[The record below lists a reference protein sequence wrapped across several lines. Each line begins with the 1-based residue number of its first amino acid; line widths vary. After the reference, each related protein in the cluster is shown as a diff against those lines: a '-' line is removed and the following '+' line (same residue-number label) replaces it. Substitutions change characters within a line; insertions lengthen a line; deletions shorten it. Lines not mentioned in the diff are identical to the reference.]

1 MRVSRNDPCPCGSG
15 NKYKRCCIDAP
26 PSIVQLE
33 AVAFGT
39 EGTEAQRLSALQQL
53 QELGVRKPGETVRIW
68 QRGAW
73 REIFLH
79 EITEDAVEPL
89 PEGELED
96 AGRAVLDA
104 MGTGDFA
111 AAERYS
117 RFLLERLPGD
127 PAIRMNLAA
136 AVEAQDGRDGE
147 GADMLRA
154 IMDDHPRYLPA
165 RTGLA
170 QVLLREERVGEAREL
185 FDVAPIPARV
195 HPEHY
200 VRFLLTRARAEL
212 MSEGPRLAD
221 VDVMLDTVEQ
231 LTDDPDVGNLRLMAG
246 VHRLRLGH
254 EPRGGGRWRE
264 SHHDEWALA
273 TR

>member
-26 PSIVQLE
+26 PSIEQLE

-39 EGTEAQRLSALQQL
+39 EGTEAERLAALQQL

-89 PEGELED
+89 PKGELED
-96 AGRAVLDA
+96 TGRAVLDA
-104 MGTGDFA
+104 MGSRDFA
-111 AAERYS
+111 AAERHS
-117 RFLLERLPGD
+117 QFLLERLPND

-136 AVEAQDGRDGE
+136 AVEAQGREGE
-147 GADMLRA
+147 GEEMLRA
-154 IMDDHPRYLPA
+154 IMDEHPRYLPA

-170 QVLLREERVGEAREL
+170 QVLLQQKRVSEAREL
-185 FDVAPIPARV
+185 FDVAPMPARV
-195 HPEHY
+195 HPDHY
-200 VRFLLTRARAEL
+200 GRFLLTRARAEL
-212 MSEGPRLAD
+212 MSESPRLAD

-246 VHRLRLGH
+246 IHRVRLGH

-264 SHHDEWALA
+264 PRGDLLA
-273 TR
+273 SAPR